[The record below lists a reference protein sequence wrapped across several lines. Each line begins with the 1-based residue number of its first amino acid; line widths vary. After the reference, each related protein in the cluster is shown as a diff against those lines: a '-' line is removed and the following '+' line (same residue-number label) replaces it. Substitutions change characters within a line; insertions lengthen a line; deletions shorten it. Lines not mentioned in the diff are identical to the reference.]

1 MDKLTVT
8 EERFAFRVG
17 DDLFRRV
24 EAADIAADRLCLC
37 LILGQLAGV
46 ALSAAGVTG
55 AGRVEALRAMRD
67 MAERFAAQ
75 ADGAHAV
82 VDLVLAAEGGHA

>member
-1 MDKLTVT
+1 MGKLTVT
-8 EERFAFRVG
+8 EERFAFRLG

-24 EAADIAADRLCLC
+24 EAADIAADRLCL
-37 LILGQLAGV
+37 ILGQMAGV

-55 AGRVEALRAMRD
+55 SGRVEALRAMSD

-75 ADGAHAV
+75 ADGAHGV
-82 VDLVLAAEGGHA
+82 VDALLAAEGGHA